1 MESNVRKVFQT
12 FFFFFQNFDLVQ
24 RKYYRDLCLKVF
36 TYT

>member
-12 FFFFFQNFDLVQ
+12 FFFFQNFDLVQ